1 MTKKKEYLDA
11 NTEAASDG
19 KSMREVVNHV
29 GQQIQPATSLHITD
43 FRIILYWLI
52 ILINDYFY
60 GYRTNW
66 VDLITL
72 HKALKTTSESCKS

>member
-43 FRIILYWLI
+43 FRIILY
-52 ILINDYFY
+52 
-60 GYRTNW
+60 
-66 VDLITL
+66 
-72 HKALKTTSESCKS
+72 